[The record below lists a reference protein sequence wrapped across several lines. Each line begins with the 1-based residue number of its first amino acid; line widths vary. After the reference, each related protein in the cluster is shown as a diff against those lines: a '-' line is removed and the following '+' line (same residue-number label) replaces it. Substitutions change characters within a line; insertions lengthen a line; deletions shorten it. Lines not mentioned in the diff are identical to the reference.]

1 MTPEQRMQK
10 LERHLQTMPA
20 LPVTVSKVVEIAN
33 SPDTSPVDLNKI
45 ISLDPVLMARVLKLI
60 NSAYYG
66 LNTKVNSL
74 VRAIIM
80 LGINTVKNLAL
91 SSSVLD
97 RLGDSSQFSA
107 LEPQGF
113 WRHSLGVGVTSKLIA
128 KKRKIDGA
136 RLEEYFIAG
145 LLHGIGKIPMNNV
158 LSDDYLEAMA
168 LADREHLPLHDA
180 EQQVFGFDNTYVGRQ
195 IGETWKLG
203 NAILDTI
210 HYQNSPNEYSGQYS
224 DIVNTNHVAIYFVSI
239 AEIGFSGDRHPA
251 RANEQAMTAIGVE
264 EGYLDEIE
272 AEVLEQIEK
281 AEVFLRL

>member
-20 LPVTVSKVVEIAN
+20 LPVTVTKVVEIAN

-97 RLGDSSQFSA
+97 QLGDSSQFSA

-113 WRHSLGVGVTSKLIA
+113 WRHSLAVGVTSKLIA
-128 KKRKIDGA
+128 KKRKIDSA

-145 LLHGIGKIPMNNV
+145 RLHGIGKIPMNNV

-168 LADREHLPLHDA
+168 LADRDQLSLYEA
-180 EQQVFGFDNTYVGRQ
+180 EQQVFGFDNTFVGKR

-210 HYQNSPNEYSGQYS
+210 EYQNNTSQYSGQYG
-224 DIVNTNHVAIYFVSI
+224 DIVNTNHVAIYFVSV

-251 RANEQAMTAIGVE
+251 RASDEAFAAIGIDE
-264 EGYLDEIE
+264 SYLDDIE
-272 AEVLEQIEK
+272 SEVLQEIEK

>member
-1 MTPEQRMQK
+1 M
-10 LERHLQTMPA
+10 
-20 LPVTVSKVVEIAN
+20 
-33 SPDTSPVDLNKI
+33 
-45 ISLDPVLMARVLKLI
+45 
-60 NSAYYG
+60 
-66 LNTKVNSL
+66 
-74 VRAIIM
+74 
-80 LGINTVKNLAL
+80 
-91 SSSVLD
+91 
-97 RLGDSSQFSA
+97 
-107 LEPQGF
+107 
-113 WRHSLGVGVTSKLIA
+113 
-128 KKRKIDGA
+128 
-136 RLEEYFIAG
+136 
-145 LLHGIGKIPMNNV
+145 
-158 LSDDYLEAMA
+158 
-168 LADREHLPLHDA
+168 
-180 EQQVFGFDNTYVGRQ
+180 FGFDNTYVGRQ